1 MKKNVQLDIEIDT
14 EKIIKDLA
22 NVKLQQEISSLVRSF
37 NVKQMVDSRIAREVI
52 TSVNK
57 NIQSGK
63 FIDSVAKAV
72 AKDVVADEV
81 IKRIDLDAVTEKVAN
96 ILANTI
102 IQRMK
107 SK

>member
-37 NVKQMVDSRIAREVI
+37 NVKQMVDSRIANVVS
-52 TSVNK
+52 TSVK
-57 NIQSGK
+57 QNIQSGK

-72 AKDVVADEV
+72 AKDVVVEDV
-81 IKRIDLDAVTEKVAN
+81 IKRIDLDVVTEKVAN

-107 SK
+107 S

>member
-22 NVKLQQEISSLVRSF
+22 NVKLQQEISSVVRSF

-52 TSVNK
+52 ASVKN

-72 AKDVVADEV
+72 AKDIVVDEV
-81 IKRIDLDAVTEKVAN
+81 VKRIDLDVVTERVAN
-96 ILANTI
+96 IIANTI
-102 IQRMK
+102 IQQMK

>member
-14 EKIIKDLA
+14 EQIIKNLA
-22 NVKLQQEISSLVRSF
+22 NVKLQQEVSSLVRSF

-52 TSVNK
+52 ASVKN

-72 AKDVVADEV
+72 AKDIVVAEV
-81 IKRIDLDAVTEKVAN
+81 VKRIDLDAVAEKVAD

-107 SK
+107 NK

>member
-14 EKIIKDLA
+14 EQIIKNLA
-22 NVKLQQEISSLVRSF
+22 NEKLQQEISSVVRSF
-37 NVKQMVDSRIAREVI
+37 NVKHMVDSRIAMEVV
-52 TSVNK
+52 TSVKK

-72 AKDVVADEV
+72 AKDIVIDEV
-81 IKRIDLDAVTEKVAN
+81 VKRIDLDVVTEKVAN

-107 SK
+107 NK

>member
-14 EKIIKDLA
+14 EQIIKNLA
-22 NVKLQQEISSLVRSF
+22 NEKLQQEISSVVRSF
-37 NVKQMVDSRIAREVI
+37 NVKHMVDSRIAMEVV
-52 TSVNK
+52 TSVKK

-72 AKDVVADEV
+72 AKDIVIAEVV
-81 IKRIDLDAVTEKVAN
+81 KRIDLDAVTEKVAN

-107 SK
+107 NK

>member
-14 EKIIKDLA
+14 EQIIKNLA
-22 NVKLQQEISSLVRSF
+22 NEKLQQEISSVVRSF
-37 NVKQMVDSRIAREVI
+37 NVKQMIDSRIAKEVI
-52 TSVNK
+52 ASVNK

-72 AKDVVADEV
+72 AKDVVVAEV
-81 IKRIDLDAVTEKVAN
+81 VKRIDLDVVTERVAN

-102 IQRMK
+102 IQQMK
-107 SK
+107 NK

>member
-14 EKIIKDLA
+14 EQIIKNLA
-22 NVKLQQEISSLVRSF
+22 NVKLQQEVSSLVRSF
-37 NVKQMVDSRIAREVI
+37 NVKQMVDSRIATEVI
-52 TSVNK
+52 ASVKN

-72 AKDVVADEV
+72 AKDIVVAEV
-81 IKRIDLDAVTEKVAN
+81 VKRIDLDAVAEKVAD

-107 SK
+107 NK

>member
-14 EKIIKDLA
+14 EQIIKDLA
-22 NVKLQQEISSLVRSF
+22 NVKLQQEVSSVVRSF

-81 IKRIDLDAVTEKVAN
+81 IKRIDLDVVTEKVAN
-96 ILANTI
+96 MIANTI

-107 SK
+107 NK